1 MLFYS
6 GSGSQGFEILGQE
19 MPDEQWAKI
28 KKTVCQLL
36 GARNKKSA
44 VSLLES
50 IPFELSQG
58 TNYFS
63 DEFLV
68 LHALL
73 PIENYVTYAG
83 LNTDPEIKLAF
94 KNIAVTFAELG
105 FVVRFI
111 SIDVQTTETIELVPQ
126 PNLEMT
132 SEVVERALK
141 DSLQLLNSSG
151 PASAVD
157 RIHTALHGYMKAVC
171 IKHNIAFEKQASL
184 TELFKAVR
192 VNHPAFDNINNG
204 SGEVRKLVGALSTI
218 IDTLNTL
225 RNQASVAHPNDN
237 ILGEPE
243 AYLAVNCAR
252 TLLHYLDA
260 KS

>member
-6 GSGSQGFEILGQE
+6 RSGNQGFEILGQE

-28 KKTVCQLL
+28 KRTACQLL
-36 GARNKKSA
+36 AARNKNSA

-58 TNYFS
+58 TNYFN

-68 LHALL
+68 LHASL
-73 PIENYVTYAG
+73 PIEEYVKYAG
-83 LNTDPEIKLAF
+83 LDTDPNVKLAF
-94 KNIAVTFAELG
+94 NIIAATLSELG
-105 FVVRFI
+105 VLVRFI
-111 SIDVQTTETIELVPQ
+111 SIDVQTETIKLVPQ
-126 PNLEMT
+126 PELETT

-141 DSLQLLNSSG
+141 DSLQLLNYSG

-171 IKHNIAFEKQASL
+171 IKHNITFEKQSSL

-192 VNHPAFDNINNG
+192 VNHPTFENINTG
-204 SGEVRKLVGALSTI
+204 SEEVRRLVGALSAI
-218 IDTLNTL
+218 IDALNTL
-225 RNQASVAHPNDN
+225 RNQASVAHPNDC

-243 AYLAVNCAR
+243 AYLAINCAR
-252 TLLHYLDA
+252 TLLHYIDS